1 MSCSFCKYLFNVNKV
16 HITIDLNVLFITG
29 LGNKDQEILS
39 KL

>member
-16 HITIDLNVLFITG
+16 HITIKVLFITG

-39 KL
+39 KLLK